1 MIWTKN
7 LVAFCVVDDD
17 DDVVVSGSRA
27 TETRCKRGDE
37 CATLLL
43 LFGRGGGEEAGM
55 FVRSSSP
62 FAFYYECVLNS
73 LKFWCSV
80 FSMVLR

>member
-1 MIWTKN
+1 M
-7 LVAFCVVDDD
+7 VAFCFFVDDED
-17 DDVVVSGSRA
+17 DDEVSGSRA
-27 TETRCKRGDE
+27 TETRCTRGDE

-43 LFGRGGGEEAGM
+43 FGGGGGEEAGM

>member
-1 MIWTKN
+1 VIWTKN

-43 LFGRGGGEEAGM
+43 FGGGGEEEAGM

-62 FAFYYECVLNS
+62 FAFYYKCVLNS

>member
-1 MIWTKN
+1 MVPALGN
-7 LVAFCVVDDD
+7 VVFRVRLRRDLDEEFGPFCVVDDD

-43 LFGRGGGEEAGM
+43 LFGGGGGEEAGM

-62 FAFYYECVLNS
+62 FAFYYDAC
-73 LKFWCSV
+73 
-80 FSMVLR
+80 

>member
-1 MIWTKN
+1 M
-7 LVAFCVVDDD
+7 VAFCVVDDD
-17 DDVVVSGSRA
+17 DNVVVSGSRA

-43 LFGRGGGEEAGM
+43 LFGSGGGEEAGM

-62 FAFYYECVLNS
+62 FTF
-73 LKFWCSV
+73 
-80 FSMVLR
+80 